1 MREFCTSGSAR
12 VAARTDWSPLPQ
24 PRRGEE
30 RRCAAK
36 GEHLARIIH
45 LHLRSVTIRFERR
58 VVRRSSLV
66 NVPQHAFFAAVRRA
80 PVFLAFRA
88 RSPTCK

>member
-1 MREFCTSGSAR
+1 
-12 VAARTDWSPLPQ
+12 L
-24 PRRGEE
+24 
-30 RRCAAK
+30 
-36 GEHLARIIH
+36 
-45 LHLRSVTIRFERR
+45 LRVTIRFEKR

-66 NVPQHAFFAAVRRA
+66 DVPQHAFLTAVRRA

>member
-1 MREFCTSGSAR
+1 
-12 VAARTDWSPLPQ
+12 L
-24 PRRGEE
+24 
-30 RRCAAK
+30 
-36 GEHLARIIH
+36 
-45 LHLRSVTIRFERR
+45 LRVTIRFEKR

-66 NVPQHAFFAAVRRA
+66 NVPQHAFLAAVRRA